1 MISSQQS
8 NTQPSSSSIQR
19 SSSSIIIDDDRDII
33 IRSRSHTPILDEMS
47 DTRSP
52 IAPQRSRQST
62 PIIEPSQ
69 LLYSTPIIETGIAS
83 SKRVSFDNRNTL
95 DNLETMMIKQGK
107 QIRILYELQKTAID
121 KISRL
126 QTQVNKL
133 TSDKSNEL
141 SSKVFSVSNNLVC
154 IIIFIIFRYLIL

>member
-1 MISSQQS
+1 M
-8 NTQPSSSSIQR
+8 
-19 SSSSIIIDDDRDII
+19 
-33 IRSRSHTPILDEMS
+33 
-47 DTRSP
+47 
-52 IAPQRSRQST
+52 

-83 SKRVSFDNRNTL
+83 SKRVSFDKRDTL
-95 DNLETMMIKQGK
+95 DNLEAMMIKQSK

-154 IIIFIIFRYLIL
+154 IIIFIIFRYRYII

>member
-1 MISSQQS
+1 MS
-8 NTQPSSSSIQR
+8 NI
-19 SSSSIIIDDDRDII
+19 
-33 IRSRSHTPILDEMS
+33 
-47 DTRSP
+47 RSP
-52 IAPQRSRQST
+52 IASQRSRQST
-62 PIIEPSQ
+62 PILEPSQ
-69 LLYSTPIIETGIAS
+69 LLYSTLIIETGIAS
-83 SKRVSFDNRNTL
+83 SKRVSFDKRDTL
-95 DNLETMMIKQGK
+95 DNLEAMMIKQSK